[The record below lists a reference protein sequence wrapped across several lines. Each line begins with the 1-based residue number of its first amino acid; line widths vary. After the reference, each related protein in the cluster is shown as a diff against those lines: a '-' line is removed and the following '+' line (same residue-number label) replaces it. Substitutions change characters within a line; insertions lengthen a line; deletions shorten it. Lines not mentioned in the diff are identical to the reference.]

1 MPANKT
7 YVVGLTGGM
16 GCGKSEAARYL
27 SELGARHV
35 DADGISRELTAVGS
49 EALEEIR
56 AAFGAEVFLEDGS
69 LNRPALAARIFENPL
84 EKRVLEGILH
94 PKVQRR
100 MVQAID
106 EAGAQG
112 VAVTV
117 LDVPLL
123 FESGM
128 DALCDE
134 IWVMRVDERTQL
146 ARICARDGLSE
157 AQARARIQCQMSME
171 ERCRRADRVI
181 ESGRPVEKTRSE
193 LNQLYRQLLR
203 RAE

>member
-1 MPANKT
+1 MPVSKT

-27 SELGARHV
+27 AGLGARHV
-35 DADGISRELTAVGS
+35 DADGISRELTAMGG
-49 EALEEIR
+49 EALGEIR
-56 AAFGAEVFLEDGS
+56 EAFGGDVFQQDGS
-69 LNRPALAARIFENPL
+69 LNRRALAARIFENPV
-84 EKRVLEGILH
+84 EKRMLEGILH

-100 MVQAID
+100 ILEAID
-106 EAGAQG
+106 EASARG

-134 IWVMRVDERTQL
+134 IWVMRVDARTQL

-157 AQARARIQCQMSME
+157 AQVRARIQCQMSME

-181 ESGRPVEKTRSE
+181 ESGRPVEKTRAE
-193 LNQLYRQLLR
+193 LEQLYRQLLR